1 MNNEQFLITF
11 QANFNRAENFFG
23 SSFDRQLLLSMAS
36 KYTLAN
42 KIFSGVALDK
52 ICQKIDKAVNRAFPF
67 QPGSPASYRLA
78 AYLQD
83 DDDLQHA
90 IKRLIENDKQ
100 LGNEKFKSNH
110 YRVFAS
116 LFLQED
122 QNHHAKRAKQLFDE
136 MNRHQRF
143 LTSNEDIP
151 YVVLLTSEETNF
163 VQQAETMVKYYKEL
177 NKQQFQMGN
186 HLQALAQIL
195 TIYSTNYSDI
205 LSQYVTGLRDEI
217 VNNGVKVKKYHYPF
231 LGVLALAATDDSK
244 IGKIVTLH
252 RELCTLKAFK
262 QAKDYALIVAIQK
275 EIRDVLELQ
284 SLVDLSNVSKLDMLL
299 DVAEIG
305 LDIFSIFP
313 SGVGSILGE
322 LFN

>member
-1 MNNEQFLITF
+1 MSNEQFLKAF
-11 QANFNRAENFFG
+11 QANFNRADNFFG
-23 SSFDRQLLLSMAS
+23 SGFDRLLLLSLAA

-42 KIFSGVALDK
+42 KTFSGVALDK
-52 ICQKIDKAVNRAFPF
+52 ISENIDKTANREFPF
-67 QPGSPASYRLA
+67 HPGSPASYRLA

-83 DDDLQHA
+83 EDDIEQA
-90 IKRLIENDKQ
+90 INRLIQNDKQ
-100 LGNEKFKSNH
+100 LGKEKFKSNH
-110 YRVFAS
+110 YRMFAS

-122 QNHHAKRAKQLFDE
+122 QNQHAKRAKQLFDE

-151 YVVLLTSEETNF
+151 YVVLLTREESNF
-163 VQQAETMVKYYKEL
+163 VQQVETMVKYYKEL

-195 TIYSTNYSDI
+195 TIYSIKYSDI
-205 LSQYVTGLRDEI
+205 LSQYVVKLRDELEDH
-217 VNNGVKVKKYHYPF
+217 GVKVKKYHYPF

-244 IGKIVTLH
+244 IDQIVTLH
-252 RELCTLKAFK
+252 TELCKLKAFK

-275 EIRDVLELQ
+275 EIRNVSELQ
-284 SLVDLSNVSKLDMLL
+284 SLVNLANVSILDTLL
-299 DVAEIG
+299 DLAEIG